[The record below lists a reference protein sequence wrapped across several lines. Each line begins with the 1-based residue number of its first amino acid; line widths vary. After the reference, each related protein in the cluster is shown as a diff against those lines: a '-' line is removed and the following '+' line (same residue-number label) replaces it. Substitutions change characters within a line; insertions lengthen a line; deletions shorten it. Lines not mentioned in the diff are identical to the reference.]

1 MPILIILF
9 AVNAA
14 LLSLYLVVQL
24 WRERE
29 SIYEIFDRVRRK
41 KPEDPLKKATI
52 TDADEREAR
61 RQAHENKNFLNYD
74 GGTQPQFD
82 ENAATDGK

>member
-1 MPILIILF
+1 MPILIVLLT
-9 AVNAA
+9 VNAV
-14 LLSLYLVVQL
+14 LLSLHLVVQL

-29 SIYEIFDRVRRK
+29 SIYEMFDLLRK
-41 KPEDPLKKATI
+41 RKQEEPPKMVAI

-61 RQAHENKNFLNYD
+61 RRAHENANFLNYD
-74 GGTQPQFD
+74 GDKQPQYD

>member
-1 MPILIILF
+1 MTILIVLF

-14 LLSLYLVVQL
+14 LLSLHLVVQL

-29 SIYEIFDRVRRK
+29 SIREMLDRVCRRQSEE
-41 KPEDPLKKATI
+41 PSKKATI

-61 RQAHENKNFLNYD
+61 RLAHENTNFLNYD
-74 GGTQPQFD
+74 GGKQPQYD
-82 ENAATDGK
+82 ENAAEDGK